1 MAIQYYTGSKQV
13 QEHFTIE
20 IADSNISYMQFFSVF
35 LSTCSYLTT
44 HSTEIPPLLF
54 RRQFLSQTS
63 IIAMNGRQEFSRH
76 DGSNVHCQLLQY
88 HMLSYIHKNA
98 SMINWS
104 LIKIPRKDF
113 FSELHRQKMEC
124 FENLLQKL
132 DLLSSTL
139 ELSYLRN
146 TIVGREN
153 ET

>member
-1 MAIQYYTGSKQV
+1 
-13 QEHFTIE
+13 
-20 IADSNISYMQFFSVF
+20 
-35 LSTCSYLTT
+35 
-44 HSTEIPPLLF
+44 
-54 RRQFLSQTS
+54 
-63 IIAMNGRQEFSRH
+63 
-76 DGSNVHCQLLQY
+76 
-88 HMLSYIHKNA
+88 
-98 SMINWS
+98 MINWS